1 MMIYQYNY
9 SSISNFYTYVLAY
22 LIVQQEQTV
31 TQLMQEVLQRHYRG
45 ISFTERGAGP
55 ALDNRMS
62 YDGFNVTAGIN
73 KETGFVY
80 GGNSKNCGTWMN
92 KIGESS
98 LAGNRGVPA
107 TPRYN
112 FVNNHMIL
120 LNVNY

>member
-1 MMIYQYNY
+1 MITIIMMIYQYNY

-31 TQLMQEVLQRHYRG
+31 TQLMQEVLQRHYSG

-55 ALDNRMS
+55 ALDSDMS

-92 KIGESS
+92 RIGESS

-107 TPRYN
+107 TPRLMFLCYS
-112 FVNNHMIL
+112 
-120 LNVNY
+120 